1 MRDFT
6 IAPIPLHIKFSLQI
20 DNPNILLHD
29 ISLNTNLY
37 IYIKLKRSIYYC
49 YAPIKTYSPLIFHLF
64 FSHFKLFSQFF
75 KKKKKKKVFFS
86 LSVHTYYYI
95 SSNFSPPFLPL
106 YLSTT
111 LCFTIR
117 VLSSFYLSYILTLF
131 LPILF
136 CLNLISFLPFNPY
149 FSHTKM

>member
-1 MRDFT
+1 M
-6 IAPIPLHIKFSLQI
+6 LLLSHIL
-20 DNPNILLHD
+20 
-29 ISLNTNLY
+29 
-37 IYIKLKRSIYYC
+37 
-49 YAPIKTYSPLIFHLF
+49 HLF
-64 FSHFKLFSQFF
+64 FIFSFLILNF
-75 KKKKKKKVFFS
+75 SPNSLKKKKKVFFS

-149 FSHTKM
+149 FSHTKMWVLYFSPSHLFWWIFILPYNSN